1 MIVPLHPV
9 TLHLSPAAS
18 PSPCICTN
26 LHISSIYMQGPWIWI
41 QISTNAMPLPAL
53 SVCHVS
59 PAMRPTKKKISTKH
73 AREPLS
79 LTLSPPLPWTE
90 VYCVYGVCHNLLL
103 RTPCSVLYI
112 DIYALRTGTA
122 CAAYTAWC
130 GMVSVRRVCLR
141 LVRSNREW
149 VISTA
154 LDAISDE
161 YYTGY
166 TEYTTS
172 PSSTEL
178 LLLSTHLGRTR
189 GAQGT

>member
-1 MIVPLHPV
+1 MHLHE
-9 TLHLSPAAS
+9 SAY
-18 PSPCICTN
+18 I
-26 LHISSIYMQGPWIWI
+26 IYMQGPWICHEHHA
-41 QISTNAMPLPAL
+41 TPCPVL
-53 SVCHVS
+53 SVLSVMSHVS
-59 PAMRPTKKKISTKH
+59 CLAGNEADKKKKKKSTKH

-90 VYCVYGVCHNLLL
+90 VYCVYGACHNLLL

-178 LLLSTHLGRTR
+178 LLLSTHLARTR

>member
-1 MIVPLHPV
+1 MVVPLHP
-9 TLHLSPAAS
+9 AAF
-18 PSPCICTN
+18 PCICTN
-26 LHISSIYMQGPWIWI
+26 PHTSIYICKVPE
-41 QISTNAMPLPAL
+41 SEPHLPRTPCHSLPCL
-53 SVCHVS
+53 SVMCRW
-59 PAMRPTKKKISTKH
+59 PWGRRRISTKH
-73 AREPLS
+73 AREPPS
-79 LTLSPPLPWTE
+79 LTLSPSCR
-90 VYCVYGVCHNLLL
+90 VYSIFYYYVLGAL
-103 RTPCSVLYI
+103 CS
-112 DIYALRTGTA
+112 ALTFILHALHAGTA

-178 LLLSTHLGRTR
+178 LLLSTHLARTR